1 LKKFFY
7 LLVIFILH
15 DLSSQELEPRDT
27 LYLMNGNIVIERVQD
42 TLLGAVTVIDTQK
55 DFRKLHYEWDQLY
68 KVSFSNGFQRYYY
81 SQDTTVYNWFTREEM
96 WLFMKGER
104 DARKHFVSWGTRIGA
119 FGTGLIGGL
128 SGTFWTPLLP
138 YTFMAING
146 ITKVRIRSYAVSSPQ
161 LVQHDAYLLGF
172 ERVARQKRKVG
183 AVIYGTIGSV
193 TGLGL
198 FLIFHKY
205 YPEELRI
212 QFLKI
217 NI

>member
-1 LKKFFY
+1 MKLT
-7 LLVIFILH
+7 LLLFVFLFTINVF
-15 DLSSQELEPRDT
+15 SQEKKDT
-27 LYLMNGNIVIERVQD
+27 IYLMNGHIVTEKVID
-42 TLLGAVTVIDTQK
+42 TLLGAITIYDTKK
-55 DFRKLHYEWDQLY
+55 DNKKIHYEWDQLY

-81 SQDTTVYNWFTREEM
+81 YQDTTIYNWFTREEM

-119 FGTGLIGGL
+119 FGSGLIGGM

-138 YTFMAING
+138 YTFMAFNG
-146 ITKVRIRSYAVSSPQ
+146 ITKVRVRSYAVSDPS
-161 LVQHDAYLLGF
+161 LVQYDAYLLGF

-183 AVIYGTIGSV
+183 AVIYGTFGSV

-198 FLIFHKY
+198 FLLLHKY
-205 YPEELRI
+205 YPENLRI